1 MPRSGI
7 QILGNVRGLKTES
20 MNITSIEDLE
30 REVEDIDAYLSVI
43 PPDEP
48 DAVIERGNELSVFI
62 ARTGKMLA
70 DAKYHQDTAI
80 AESIV
85 YHLGKQAGC
94 PASILKQLV
103 ESTCKRE
110 NYLVN
115 SIERLNRAATHQL
128 DWLRTVISKAK
139 EEMRFSNGIGQ
150 R

>member
-1 MPRSGI
+1 
-7 QILGNVRGLKTES
+7 
-20 MNITSIEDLE
+20 MNITPIEDLE
-30 REVEDIDAYLSVI
+30 REVEDIDTYLSEI
-43 PPDEP
+43 PPDNP
-48 DAVIERGNELSVFI
+48 DLVVERGNELSVFI

-70 DAKYHQDTAI
+70 DAKYHQDTAL

-85 YHLGKQAGC
+85 YNLGKQAGC

-103 ESTCKRE
+103 DASCKRE

-128 DWLRTVISKAK
+128 DWLRTVVSKAK
-139 EEMRFSNGIGQ
+139 EDMRFSNGIGQ